1 MRKII
6 NFMFALA
13 AVAFLSATLN
23 AQPVVKPK
31 QPVVK
36 PKSFYKGRTYT
47 WTNANGGTVTS
58 NLADP
63 ATDPRQIMALLKEV
77 YTNKEIP
84 GIWQCG
90 YTDDGK
96 REGTIDYTIDNGWY
110 SNDPIYDAYGILE
123 GDYKPNEEG
132 YTTLIVK
139 VKDDWKP
146 VMKQYL
152 SQDET
157 LNYIANSI
165 ESVQILTDGVYIPA
179 TGTDGK
185 KNPNPGAV
193 YRLSGNANRLFFM
206 TKGRGRAVPGWNS
219 YEVIRSYAP
228 FNGMFEEYSPVAV
241 SGGQVVENFY
251 TKLVDGDIFK
261 VEHDCSSVPGNEHYF
276 CMMGAKGTKKF
287 DVTDLIV
294 TIPDYRLW
302 YWNQRDKQGTS
313 NMIYTNYNKNYAPS
327 LGLYGIQ
334 LTATATPAAG
344 DEYTVE
350 LKWTST
356 LNEIT
361 GNEIDQRFKV
371 WVRAEDGG
379 LEPLLDAKGNQVE
392 IAPGE
397 TFQYNYN
404 ETQGFEGREITYV
417 VSGQPTDALF
427 INYKEVYSNDDKV
440 FIPGLDPDEG
450 LRLSIGTTSTSD
462 YDLATETNQ
471 YKNLITIDHNLVNTH
486 VKYCNLQAGSKL
498 AFYRYDVD
506 RNSKPKKI
514 AELEII
520 SVDQRKEKEGWIIPS
535 YNYFWDY
542 KYNLSFFYQENEATP
557 KTNLTGAT
565 YSLETNYDYTENTT
579 KEIDFNGFKI
589 NSFNDEFCASTAT
602 NDHPAS
608 YEYKASFTNLKHATQ
623 PELHSAYSTIKVH
636 KTTPDLTD
644 KAITLEDVENDNVCS
659 TRIYKGEHDA
669 SPAIQFTLDQDRR
682 IAEYSV
688 GKIRNKE
695 QSESEEVGLAQRLPS
710 WNYAIY
716 ENGSFKQN
724 VSHTEIP
731 QIHDA
736 SAKVGKNDYVSVIK
750 TYRDNDGS
758 YNTYGSPINT
768 TYKLKASVDVI
779 DKVMSEYVFTSN
791 GKKGRYYQTD
801 LKITADGT
809 DNYEIVKYRVWR
821 QTDRAMEIVP
831 QYMARLQQDN
841 HPIVMNSDDK
851 GNPSIDQNHNSIKE
865 FELVDRP
872 GVGFYPE
879 QIDNSNSKSIHVYD
893 TFGASDVSEDGNL
906 DVTYIV
912 RLYAKPEA
920 GNTSARAKATTPILA
935 KEYYIGEAT
944 ITVSFEENTPTGLFD
959 FVAETKTPVR
969 VQYVNML
976 GQKSDTPF
984 SGMNVVITTYTDGSH
999 STAKR
1004 AY

>member
-1 MRKII
+1 
-6 NFMFALA
+6 MFALA

-31 QPVVK
+31 
-36 PKSFYKGRTYT
+36 SFYEGRTYT
-47 WTNANGGTVTS
+47 WTNANGGTETS

-90 YTDDGK
+90 YTADGK
-96 REGTIDYTIDNGWY
+96 REGTIDYKVTRDDYLNA
-110 SNDPIYDAYGILE
+110 IYDIPT

-139 VKDDWKP
+139 VKNTWIP
-146 VMKQYL
+146 RL
-152 SQDET
+152 SKNLTTDAT
-157 LNYIANSI
+157 LNYIAESI
-165 ESVQILTDGVYIPA
+165 ESVQILTDGVYIPSSGA
-179 TGTDGK
+179 NGK
-185 KNPNPGAV
+185 TNPNPGAV
-193 YRLSGNANRLFFM
+193 YRLSGSACRLFFM
-206 TKGRGRAVPGWNS
+206 SKGRGRE
-219 YEVIRSYAP
+219 YKEYVINEYAP
-228 FNGMFEEYSPVAV
+228 FNGMFEEYSPVA
-241 SGGQVVENFY
+241 SSNSNFVVENFY
-251 TKLVDGDIFK
+251 ADLVGGKTFS
-261 VEHDCSSVPGNEHYF
+261 VEHDCASVAGKKHYF
-276 CMMGAKGTKKF
+276 CMESASSTKSF

-294 TIPDYRLW
+294 TIPDYRLKS
-302 YWNQRDKQGTS
+302 WNQRDKDNGTKS
-313 NMIYTNYNKNYAPS
+313 KYTNYHKSYAPS

-334 LTATATPAAG
+334 LKATATPAAG

-371 WVRAEDGG
+371 WVRAEDGH
-379 LEPLLDAKGNQVE
+379 LVPLLDANGNQVE

-404 ETQGFEGREITYV
+404 EKQGFEGREITYV

-427 INYKEVYSNDDKV
+427 INYKEAYSNDDKV

-450 LRLSIGTTSTSD
+450 LRLNIGTTSTSD

-486 VKYCNLQAGSKL
+486 VRYGNLKAGSKL

-506 RNSKPKKI
+506 HNSEAKKI
-514 AELEII
+514 AELEIV
-520 SVDQRKEKEGWIIPS
+520 SVNKREDGWF
-535 YNYFWDY
+535 YNKQYYLDY

-565 YSLETNYDYTENTT
+565 YSLKTNSSYTDNTT

-602 NDHPAS
+602 NEHPAS
-608 YEYKASFTNLKHATQ
+608 YEYKASFSNLNHSTQ
-623 PELHSAYSTIKVH
+623 TELHSAYSTIKVH
-636 KTTPDLTD
+636 KTTPDLAD

-659 TRIYKGEHDA
+659 TRIHKGEHDA

-682 IAEYSV
+682 VAMYNV
-688 GKIRNKE
+688 NQIRNQE
-695 QSESEEVGLAQRLPS
+695 QNQAEEVGLAQRLPS

-768 TYKLKASVDVI
+768 TYKLKASVDVN

-821 QTDRAMEIVP
+821 QTNRAMEIVP
-831 QYMARLQQDN
+831 QYMARLQQDT
-841 HPIVMNSDDK
+841 HPIVMNSDDE
-851 GNPSIDQNHNSIKE
+851 GNPSIDQNHNNMQE
-865 FELVDRP
+865 FELVGRP
-872 GVGFYPE
+872 GVGFYPK
-879 QIDNSNSKSIHVYD
+879 QIDSKSIHVYD

-920 GNTSARAKATTPILA
+920 SNTSARARATTPILA

>member
-6 NFMFALA
+6 NLMFALA

-36 PKSFYKGRTYT
+36 PKSFYEGRTYT

-334 LTATATPAAG
+334 LTATATPATG
-344 DEYTVE
+344 DEYTVD

-397 TFQYNYN
+397 TFQYKYN
-404 ETQGFEGREITYV
+404 EKQGFEGREITYV

-486 VKYCNLQAGSKL
+486 VKYGNLQVGSKL

-506 RNSKPKKI
+506 RNSEAKKI

-608 YEYKASFTNLKHATQ
+608 YEYKASFSNLKHATQ

-688 GKIRNKE
+688 DKIRNKE

-831 QYMARLQQDN
+831 QYMARLQQDT
-841 HPIVMNSDDK
+841 HPIVMNSDDE

>member
-6 NFMFALA
+6 NLMFALA

-23 AQPVVKPK
+23 AQPVV
-31 QPVVK
+31 Q
-36 PKSFYKGRTYT
+36 PKSFYEGKTYT
-47 WTNANGGTVTS
+47 WTNANGDPVTS

-84 GIWQCG
+84 GILQCG
-90 YTDDGK
+90 YTADGQ
-96 REGTIDYTIDNGWY
+96 REGTIDYTIDNGFLGL
-110 SNDPIYDAYGILE
+110 SKDPISKAYDIPE
-123 GDYKPNEEG
+123 GDYKPKEEG

-146 VMKQYL
+146 VMKQNL

-179 TGTDGK
+179 TGADGK

-302 YWNQRDKQGTS
+302 YWDTRDKQGTS
-313 NMIYTNYNKNYAPS
+313 NIIYTNYNKNYAPS

-379 LEPLLDAKGNQVE
+379 LKPLLDADGNQVE

-397 TFQYNYN
+397 TFQYHYN
-404 ETQGFEGREITYV
+404 VKQGSEGREITYV

-498 AFYRYDVD
+498 AFYRYDVN
-506 RNSKPKKI
+506 RNSEAKKI
-514 AELEII
+514 AELEIK
-520 SVDQRKEKEGWIIPS
+520 SVDKRENGSK
-535 YNYFWDY
+535 YYLDY
-542 KYNLSFFYQENEATP
+542 KYNLSFSDQEKEATP

-602 NDHPAS
+602 NHHPAS
-608 YEYKASFTNLKHATQ
+608 YEYKASFSNLKHATQ

-636 KTTPDLTD
+636 KTTPGLTD
-644 KAITLEDVENDNVCS
+644 KAITLEDVENDSVCS

-695 QSESEEVGLAQRLPS
+695 QRKSEEVGLAQRLPS

-758 YNTYGSPINT
+758 YNTYGSPIKT

-779 DKVMSEYVFTSN
+779 DSVMSEYVFTSN

-821 QTDRAMEIVP
+821 QTQTDRAMEIVP
-831 QYMARLQQDN
+831 QYMARLKQDT

-851 GNPSIDQNHNSIKE
+851 GNPIIDQNHNSIQE

-879 QIDNSNSKSIHVYD
+879 RIDDKSIHVYD
-893 TFGASDVSEDGNL
+893 TFGASDVSEVGNL

>member
-6 NFMFALA
+6 NLMFALA

-31 QPVVK
+31 
-36 PKSFYKGRTYT
+36 SFYEGRTYT

-90 YTDDGK
+90 YTEDGK
-96 REGTIDYTIDNGWY
+96 REGTIDYKVTRDDYLNA
-110 SNDPIYDAYGILE
+110 IYDIPT

-139 VKDDWKP
+139 VKNTWIP
-146 VMKQYL
+146 RL
-152 SQDET
+152 SKNLTTDAT
-157 LNYIANSI
+157 LNYIAESI
-165 ESVQILTDGVYIPA
+165 ESVQILTDGVYIPSSGA
-179 TGTDGK
+179 NGK
-185 KNPNPGAV
+185 TNPNPGAV
-193 YRLSGNANRLFFM
+193 YRLSGSACRLFFM
-206 TKGRGRAVPGWNS
+206 SKGRGREYKG
-219 YEVIRSYAP
+219 YVINEYAP
-228 FNGMFEEYSPVAV
+228 FNGMFEEYSPVA
-241 SGGQVVENFY
+241 SSNSNFVVENFY
-251 TKLVDGDIFK
+251 ADLVGGKTFS
-261 VEHDCSSVPGNEHYF
+261 VEHDCASVAGKKHYF
-276 CMMGAKGTKKF
+276 CMESASSTKSF

-294 TIPDYRLW
+294 TIPDYRLKS
-302 YWNQRDKQGTS
+302 WNQRDKDNGTKS
-313 NMIYTNYNKNYAPS
+313 KYTNYHKSYAPS

-334 LTATATPAAG
+334 LKATATPAAG

-379 LEPLLDAKGNQVE
+379 LEPLLDANGNQVE

-404 ETQGFEGREITYV
+404 VKQGFEGREITYV

-427 INYKEVYSNDDKV
+427 INYKEAYSNDDKV

-450 LRLSIGTTSTSD
+450 LRLNIGTTSTSD

-486 VKYCNLQAGSKL
+486 VRYGNLKAGSKL

-506 RNSKPKKI
+506 HNSEAKKI
-514 AELEII
+514 AELEIV
-520 SVDQRKEKEGWIIPS
+520 SVNKREDGWF
-535 YNYFWDY
+535 YNKQYYLDF

-565 YSLETNYDYTENTT
+565 YSLKTNSSYTDNTT
-579 KEIDFNGFKI
+579 NEIDFNGFKI

-602 NDHPAS
+602 NEHPAS
-608 YEYKASFTNLKHATQ
+608 YEYKASFSNLNHSTQ
-623 PELHSAYSTIKVH
+623 TELHSAYSTIKVH
-636 KTTPDLTD
+636 KTTPNLTD

-659 TRIYKGEHDA
+659 TRIYKDEHDA

-682 IAEYSV
+682 IAEYNV
-688 GKIRNKE
+688 NQIRNQE
-695 QSESEEVGLAQRLPS
+695 QNQAEEVGLAQRLPS

-750 TYRDNDGS
+750 TYRTDGT

-768 TYKLKASVDVI
+768 TYKLKASVDVN
-779 DKVMSEYVFTSN
+779 DKMMSEYVFTSN

-831 QYMARLQQDN
+831 QYMARLQQDT
-841 HPIVMNSDDK
+841 HPIVMNSDDE
-851 GNPSIDQNHNSIKE
+851 GNPAIDQNHNNIQE
-865 FELVDRP
+865 FELVGRP
-872 GVGFYPE
+872 GDGFYPE
-879 QIDNSNSKSIHVYD
+879 QIDSKSIHVYD

-920 GNTSARAKATTPILA
+920 SNTSARARATTPILA

>member
-6 NFMFALA
+6 NLMFALA

-31 QPVVK
+31 
-36 PKSFYKGRTYT
+36 SFYEGRTYT
-47 WTNANGGTVTS
+47 WTNANGGIVTS

-90 YTDDGK
+90 YTADGE

-179 TGTDGK
+179 TGADGK

-313 NMIYTNYNKNYAPS
+313 NMIYTNYHKSYAPS

-334 LTATATPAAG
+334 LKATATPAA
-344 DEYTVE
+344 DNEYTVE

-361 GNEIDQRFKV
+361 GNEINQRFKV

-379 LEPLLDAKGNQVE
+379 LEPLLDANGNQVE
-392 IAPGE
+392 IAPGK

-404 ETQGFEGREITYV
+404 EKQDEEGREITYV
-417 VSGQPTDALF
+417 VSGRPTDEMF
-427 INYKEVYSNDDKV
+427 NDYKEVYSNDDKV

-462 YDLATETNQ
+462 YNLATETNQ

-486 VKYCNLQAGSKL
+486 VKYGNLQAGSKL

-506 RNSKPKKI
+506 RNSEAKKKI
-514 AELEII
+514 AELEIV
-520 SVDQRKEKEGWIIPS
+520 SVDKRENGSK
-535 YNYFWDY
+535 YYLDY
-542 KYNLSFFYQENEATP
+542 KYNLSFFNQKNEATP

-602 NDHPAS
+602 NDHPAT
-608 YEYKASFTNLKHATQ
+608 YEYRASFTNLNHATQ

-695 QSESEEVGLAQRLPS
+695 QRESEEVGLAQRLPS

-779 DKVMSEYVFTSN
+779 DRVMSEYVFTSN

-831 QYMARLQQDN
+831 QYMARLQQDT

>member
-1 MRKII
+1 
-6 NFMFALA
+6 MFALA

-23 AQPVVKPK
+23 AQPVVKP
-31 QPVVK
+31 PVVK
-36 PKSFYKGRTYT
+36 PKSFYEGKTYI

-90 YTDDGK
+90 YTADGK
-96 REGTIDYTIDNGWY
+96 REGDIDYTIDNGFLEWFK
-110 SNDPIYDAYGILE
+110 DPISKAYDIPE

-139 VKDDWKP
+139 VKDDWTP
-146 VMKQYL
+146 VMEQNL
-152 SQDET
+152 SLKKT
-157 LNYIANSI
+157 LDYITKSI
-165 ESVQILTDGVYIPA
+165 ESVQILTEGVYIPA

-206 TKGRGRAVPGWNS
+206 TKGRGRIWNDIPAR
-219 YEVIRSYAP
+219 EYAP

-276 CMMGAKGTKKF
+276 CMMGAQGTKKF

-302 YWNQRDKQGTS
+302 QWDDRDYQGSTKS
-313 NMIYTNYNKNYAPS
+313 KYTNYNKSHAPS

-334 LTATATPAAG
+334 LKATATPAAG
-344 DEYTVE
+344 EEYTVE

-361 GNEIDQRFKV
+361 GNEINQRFKV
-371 WVRAEDGG
+371 WVRAVDGG
-379 LEPLLDAKGNQVE
+379 LEPLLDANGKQVE
-392 IAPGE
+392 IAPGK

-404 ETQGFEGREITYV
+404 EKQDEEGREITYV
-417 VSGQPTDALF
+417 VSGRPTDKMF
-427 INYKEVYSNDDKV
+427 NDYKEVYSNDDKV
-440 FIPGLDPDEG
+440 FIPGRDPNEG

-462 YDLATETNQ
+462 YNLATETNQ
-471 YKNLITIDHNLVNTH
+471 YKNLITIDHNLVKTH
-486 VKYCNLQAGSKL
+486 VKYGNLQAGQAGQAGSKL

-506 RNSKPKKI
+506 RNSEPKKI
-514 AELEII
+514 AELEIV
-520 SVDQRKEKEGWIIPS
+520 SVDKREDGSK
-535 YNYFWDY
+535 YYLDY
-542 KYNLSFFYQENEATP
+542 KYNLSFFYQEKEATP

-608 YEYKASFTNLKHATQ
+608 YEYKASFSNLNHATQ
-623 PELHSAYSTIKVH
+623 SELHSAYSTIKVH

-695 QSESEEVGLAQRLPS
+695 QRESEEVGLAQRLPS

-724 VSHTEIP
+724 VSYTEIP

-750 TYRDNDGS
+750 TYRADGT

-779 DKVMSEYVFTSN
+779 NKVMSEYVFTSN

-821 QTDRAMEIVP
+821 HTDRAMEIVP
-831 QYMARLQQDN
+831 QYMDRLKQDT
-841 HPIVMNSDDK
+841 HPIVMNSDDE

-872 GVGFYPE
+872 GVGFYPA

-893 TFGASDVSEDGNL
+893 TFGASDVSEGGNL

-944 ITVSFEENTPTGLFD
+944 ITVSFEKDTPTGLFD

>member
-6 NFMFALA
+6 NLMFALA

-31 QPVVK
+31 
-36 PKSFYKGRTYT
+36 SFYEGRTYT
-47 WTNANGGTVTS
+47 WTNANGGPVTS

-90 YTDDGK
+90 YTDGGI
-96 REGTIDYTIDNGWY
+96 REGDIDYNVKNEDAINK
-110 SNDPIYDAYGILE
+110 AYGISA
-123 GDYKPNEEG
+123 GNYKPNEEG
-132 YTTLIVK
+132 YTTLVVTVK
-139 VKDDWKP
+139 NSWKP
-146 VMKQYL
+146 NPNNMSENLDKDQTM
-152 SQDET
+152 S
-157 LNYIANSI
+157 YIAEAI

-313 NMIYTNYNKNYAPS
+313 NMIYTNYNKSYAPS

-334 LTATATPAAG
+334 LKATATPAAG

-379 LEPLLDAKGNQVE
+379 LEPLLDANGNQVE
-392 IAPGE
+392 IAPGK
-397 TFQYNYN
+397 TFEYNYN
-404 ETQGFEGREITYV
+404 VKQGFEGREITYV

-486 VKYCNLQAGSKL
+486 VRYDNLKAGSKL

-514 AELEII
+514 AELVIV
-520 SVDQRKEKEGWIIPS
+520 SVDTREEGLRRKS
-535 YNYFWDY
+535 YYLDY
-542 KYNLSFFYQENEATP
+542 KYNLSFSNQANEATP
-557 KTNLTGAT
+557 KANLTGAT
-565 YSLETNYDYTENTT
+565 YSLKTNRSYTDNKTN
-579 KEIDFNGFKI
+579 EIDFNGFNI

-608 YEYKASFTNLKHATQ
+608 YEYKASFSNLDHSTQ
-623 PELHSAYSTIKVH
+623 SELHSAYSTIKVH
-636 KTTPDLTD
+636 KTTPGLTD

-688 GKIRNKE
+688 DKIRNKE

-831 QYMARLQQDN
+831 QYMARLQQDT
-841 HPIVMNSDDK
+841 HPIVMNSDDE
-851 GNPSIDQNHNSIKE
+851 GNPSIDQNHNNMQE
-865 FELVDRP
+865 FELVGRP
-872 GVGFYPE
+872 GVGFYPR
-879 QIDNSNSKSIHVYD
+879 QIDSKSIHVYD

>member
-1 MRKII
+1 
-6 NFMFALA
+6 MFALA

-23 AQPVVKPK
+23 AQNA
-31 QPVVK
+31 QPVVE
-36 PKSFYKGRTYT
+36 PKSFYEGKTYT

-58 NLADP
+58 KLADP

-84 GIWQCG
+84 GILQCG
-90 YTDDGK
+90 YTADGK
-96 REGTIDYTIDNGWY
+96 REGTIDYTVKNKDAINK
-110 SNDPIYDAYGILE
+110 AYGISA
-123 GDYKPNEEG
+123 GNYKPNKEG
-132 YTTLIVK
+132 YTTLLVK
-139 VKDDWKP
+139 VKDSWTPRKGQD
-146 VMKQYL
+146 L
-152 SQDET
+152 SNEET
-157 LNYIANSI
+157 LNYIAEAI
-165 ESVQILTDGVYIPA
+165 ESVQILTDGIYIPA
-179 TGTDGK
+179 TE
-185 KNPNPGAV
+185 KNKNPGAV

-206 TKGRGRAVPGWNS
+206 SKGRGRMWVDQYNGQT
-219 YEVIRSYAP
+219 IREFAP

-302 YWNQRDKQGTS
+302 YWDKRDKQGSS
-313 NMIYTNYNKNYAPS
+313 NFTYTNYHKSHAPS

-334 LTATATPAAG
+334 LKATATPAANN
-344 DEYTVE
+344 EYKVE

-361 GNEIDQRFKV
+361 GNEIDQRFQV

-379 LEPLLDAKGNQVE
+379 LEPLLDANGNQVE

-440 FIPGLDPDEG
+440 FIPGRDPNEG

-486 VKYCNLQAGSKL
+486 VRYGNLKAGSTL

-506 RNSKPKKI
+506 HRKSKPKMI
-514 AELEII
+514 AELVIV
-520 SVDQRKEKEGWIIPS
+520 SVDQRKENVGSSFFPRYK
-535 YNYFWDY
+535 YFLDY
-542 KYNLSFFYQENEATP
+542 KYNLSFSYQENEATP

-565 YSLETNYDYTENTT
+565 YSLKTNYDYKENTT
-579 KEIDFNGFKI
+579 NEIDFNVFNI

-602 NDHPAS
+602 NEHPAS
-608 YEYKASFTNLKHATQ
+608 YEYKASFSNLDHATQ
-623 PELHSAYSTIKVH
+623 QELHSAYSTIKVH

-758 YNTYGSPINT
+758 YNTYGSPIKT
-768 TYKLKASVDVI
+768 TYKLKASVDVN
-779 DKVMSEYVFTSN
+779 DNHKVMSEYVFTSN

-821 QTDRAMEIVP
+821 QTNRAMEIVP

-841 HPIVMNSDDK
+841 HPIVMNSDDE
-851 GNPSIDQNHNSIKE
+851 GNPSID
-865 FELVDRP
+865 
-872 GVGFYPE
+872 
-879 QIDNSNSKSIHVYD
+879 
-893 TFGASDVSEDGNL
+893 
-906 DVTYIV
+906 
-912 RLYAKPEA
+912 
-920 GNTSARAKATTPILA
+920 
-935 KEYYIGEAT
+935 
-944 ITVSFEENTPTGLFD
+944 
-959 FVAETKTPVR
+959 
-969 VQYVNML
+969 
-976 GQKSDTPF
+976 
-984 SGMNVVITTYTDGSH
+984 
-999 STAKR
+999 
-1004 AY
+1004 

>member
-6 NFMFALA
+6 NLMFALA

-23 AQPVVKPK
+23 AE
-31 QPVVK
+31 PVVK

-90 YTDDGK
+90 YTADGK
-96 REGTIDYTIDNGWY
+96 REGDIDYTIDNGVWGL
-110 SNDPIYDAYGILE
+110 SKDPIYKAYDIPE

-146 VMKQYL
+146 VMKQNL

-179 TGTDGK
+179 TGADGK

-313 NMIYTNYNKNYAPS
+313 NMIYTNYHKSYAPS

-334 LTATATPAAG
+334 LKATATPAAG

-356 LNEIT
+356 LNKIT

-379 LEPLLDAKGNQVE
+379 LEPLLDANGNQVE
-392 IAPGE
+392 IAPGK

-404 ETQGFEGREITYV
+404 EKQGFEGREITYV
-417 VSGQPTDALF
+417 VSGRPTDKMF
-427 INYKEVYSNDDKV
+427 NDYKEVYSNDDKV
-440 FIPGLDPDEG
+440 FIPGLDPNEG

-486 VKYCNLQAGSKL
+486 VRYGNLKAGSKL

-506 RNSKPKKI
+506 RNSEAKKI
-514 AELEII
+514 AELEIV
-520 SVDQRKEKEGWIIPS
+520 SVDKRENGSK
-535 YNYFWDY
+535 YYLDY
-542 KYNLSFFYQENEATP
+542 KYNLSFFNQKNEATP

-608 YEYKASFTNLKHATQ
+608 YEYKASFSNLNHATQ
-623 PELHSAYSTIKVH
+623 SELHSAYSTIKVH

-695 QSESEEVGLAQRLPS
+695 QSKSEEVGLAQRLPS

-758 YNTYGSPINT
+758 YNTYGSPIKT

-791 GKKGRYYQTD
+791 GEKGRYYQTK

-809 DNYEIVKYRVWR
+809 DNHEIVKYRVWR

-841 HPIVMNSDDK
+841 HPIVMNSDDE
-851 GNPSIDQNHNSIKE
+851 GNPSIDQNHNNMQE
-865 FELVDRP
+865 FELVGRP

-879 QIDNSNSKSIHVYD
+879 QIDSKSIHVYD

>member
-6 NFMFALA
+6 NLMFALA

-31 QPVVK
+31 
-36 PKSFYKGRTYT
+36 SFYEGRTYT

-84 GIWQCG
+84 GILQCG
-90 YTDDGK
+90 YTADGE
-96 REGTIDYTIDNGWY
+96 REGDIDYTIDNGFLGL
-110 SNDPIYDAYGILE
+110 SKDPISKAYDIPE

-146 VMKQYL
+146 VMEQNL
-152 SQDET
+152 SLKKT
-157 LNYIANSI
+157 LDYITKSI
-165 ESVQILTDGVYIPA
+165 ESVQILTEGVYIPA

-206 TKGRGRAVPGWNS
+206 TKGRGRIWNDIPAR
-219 YEVIRSYAP
+219 EYAP

-261 VEHDCSSVPGNEHYF
+261 VEHDCGSVPGNEHYF

-302 YWNQRDKQGTS
+302 QWDDRDYQGRTKS
-313 NMIYTNYNKNYAPS
+313 KYTNYNKSHAPS

-334 LTATATPAAG
+334 LTATATPATG
-344 DEYTVE
+344 DEYTVD

-356 LNEIT
+356 LNKIT
-361 GNEIDQRFKV
+361 GNEINQRFKV

-379 LEPLLDAKGNQVE
+379 LERLLDANGNQVE

-417 VSGQPTDALF
+417 VSGRPTDKMF
-427 INYKEVYSNDDKV
+427 NDYKEVYSNDDKV
-440 FIPGLDPDEG
+440 FIPGLDPNEG

-486 VKYCNLQAGSKL
+486 VKYGNLQAGSKL

-506 RNSKPKKI
+506 RNSEAKEI
-514 AELEII
+514 AELEIV
-520 SVDQRKEKEGWIIPS
+520 SVDKRKNGSK
-535 YNYFWDY
+535 YYLDY
-542 KYNLSFFYQENEATP
+542 KYNLSFFNQANEASS
-557 KTNLTGAT
+557 KANLTEAT
-565 YSLETNYDYTENTT
+565 YSLETNYNYTENTT
-579 KEIDFNGFKI
+579 NEIDFNGFNI

-608 YEYKASFTNLKHATQ
+608 YEYKASFSNLNHATQ

-768 TYKLKASVDVI
+768 TYKLKASVEVNENE
-779 DKVMSEYVFTSN
+779 KVMSEYVFTSN
-791 GKKGRYYQTD
+791 GKKGRYYQTG
-801 LKITADGT
+801 LKITAYGT

-821 QTDRAMEIVP
+821 QTADRAMEIVP
-831 QYMARLQQDN
+831 QYMARLQQDT
-841 HPIVMNSDDK
+841 HPIVMNSDDE
-851 GNPSIDQNHNSIKE
+851 GNPSIDQNHNNIQE
-865 FELVDRP
+865 FELVGRP
-872 GVGFYPE
+872 DVGFYPE
-879 QIDNSNSKSIHVYD
+879 QINSKSIHVYD

>member
-1 MRKII
+1 MKKII
-6 NFMFALA
+6 NLMFALA
-13 AVAFLSATLN
+13 AVAFLSATLS
-23 AQPVVKPK
+23 AQS
-31 QPVVK
+31 VVK
-36 PKSFYKGRTYT
+36 PKSFYEGRTYT

-90 YTDDGK
+90 YTKEGK
-96 REGTIDYTIDNGWY
+96 REGTIDYNVTK
-110 SNDPIYDAYGILE
+110 NDYLNAIYDIPK

-139 VKDDWKP
+139 VKDTWTPSLETD
-146 VMKQYL
+146 L
-152 SQDET
+152 SKKET
-157 LNYIANSI
+157 LKYIANSI
-165 ESVQILTDGVYIPA
+165 ESVQILTEGIYIP
-179 TGTDGK
+179 TIGTDGK
-185 KNPNPGAV
+185 KNPNPGAI

-206 TKGRGRAVPGWNS
+206 SKGRGRAGVNKNFLGHVTS
-219 YEVIRSYAP
+219 VETIHDYAP

-251 TKLVDGDIFK
+251 TKLVNGDIFK

-302 YWNQRDKQGTS
+302 YWNKRDKQGS
-313 NMIYTNYNKNYAPS
+313 IDAYYTNYHKSYAPS

-334 LTATATPAAG
+334 LKATATPAAG

-350 LKWTST
+350 LKWTSS

-361 GNEIDQRFKV
+361 GNEFDQRFKV
-371 WVRAEDGG
+371 WVRTEDGG
-379 LEPLLDAKGNQVE
+379 LEPLLDANGNQVE

-404 ETQGFEGREITYV
+404 EKQGFEGREITYV

-427 INYKEVYSNDDKV
+427 NGYKEVYSNDDKV

-450 LRLSIGTTSTSD
+450 LRLNIGTTSTSD
-462 YDLATETNQ
+462 YDLATETNK

-486 VKYCNLQAGSKL
+486 VKYGNLQAGSKL

-506 RNSKPKKI
+506 RNSEAKKI
-514 AELEII
+514 AELEIV
-520 SVDQRKEKEGWIIPS
+520 SVDKREEGLFTKK
-535 YNYFWDY
+535 YYLDY

-565 YSLETNYDYTENTT
+565 YSLKTNRSYTDNTT
-579 KEIDFNGFKI
+579 NEIDFNGFNI
-589 NSFNDEFCASTAT
+589 NMFNDEFCASTAT
-602 NDHPAS
+602 NEHPAS
-608 YEYKASFTNLKHATQ
+608 YEYKASFSGLNHSTQ
-623 PELHSAYSTIKVH
+623 SELHSAFSTIKVH
-636 KTTPDLTD
+636 KTVPDLTD

-659 TRIYKGEHDA
+659 TRIHKGEHDA

-716 ENGSFKQN
+716 ENGSFKHN
-724 VSHTEIP
+724 VSHTEVP
-731 QIHDA
+731 QIQDA

-768 TYKLKASVDVI
+768 TYKLKASVEVN

-831 QYMARLQQDN
+831 QYMARLQQDT
-841 HPIVMNSDDK
+841 HPIVMNSDDE
-851 GNPSIDQNHNSIKE
+851 GNPSIDQNHNNMQE
-865 FELVDRP
+865 FELVGRP
-872 GVGFYPE
+872 GVGFYPR
-879 QIDNSNSKSIHVYD
+879 QIDSKSIHVYD

-920 GNTSARAKATTPILA
+920 SNTSARARATTPILA

>member
-6 NFMFALA
+6 NLMFALA

-23 AQPVVKPK
+23 AL
-31 QPVVK
+31 PVVK
-36 PKSFYKGRTYT
+36 PKSFYEGKTYT

-90 YTDDGK
+90 YTADGE
-96 REGTIDYTIDNGWY
+96 REGDIDYTIDNGFFGL
-110 SNDPIYDAYGILE
+110 SKDPIYNAYDIPE

-179 TGTDGK
+179 TGADGK

-313 NMIYTNYNKNYAPS
+313 NMIYTNYHKSYAPS

-334 LTATATPAAG
+334 LKATATPAAG

-371 WVRAEDGG
+371 WVRAEDRG
-379 LEPLLDAKGNQVE
+379 LEPLLDANGNQVE
-392 IAPGE
+392 IAPGK

-404 ETQGFEGREITYV
+404 EKQGFEGREITYV
-417 VSGQPTDALF
+417 VSGRPTDEMF
-427 INYKEVYSNDDKV
+427 NDYKEVYSNDDKV

-486 VKYCNLQAGSKL
+486 VRYGNLKAGSKL

-506 RNSKPKKI
+506 RNSEAKKI
-514 AELEII
+514 AELEIV
-520 SVDQRKEKEGWIIPS
+520 SVDKREDGSK
-535 YNYFWDY
+535 YYLDY
-542 KYNLSFFYQENEATP
+542 KYNLSFFYQENEASP

-579 KEIDFNGFKI
+579 NEIDFNGFNI

-608 YEYKASFTNLKHATQ
+608 YEYKASFSELNPATQ
-623 PELHSAYSTIKVH
+623 KELHSAYSTIKVH

-659 TRIYKGEHDA
+659 TRIHKGEHDA

-768 TYKLKASVDVI
+768 TYKLKASVDVN

-831 QYMARLQQDN
+831 QYMARLQQDT
-841 HPIVMNSDDK
+841 HPIVMNSDDE
-851 GNPSIDQNHNSIKE
+851 GNPIIDQNSIQE
-865 FELVDRP
+865 FELVGRP

-879 QIDNSNSKSIHVYD
+879 QIDSKSIHVYD

>member
-6 NFMFALA
+6 NLMFALA

-23 AQPVVKPK
+23 AE
-31 QPVVK
+31 PVVK
-36 PKSFYKGRTYT
+36 PKSFYKDRTYT
-47 WTNANGGTVTS
+47 WTNAIGGTVTS

-90 YTDDGK
+90 YTADGK
-96 REGTIDYTIDNGWY
+96 REGDIDYTIDNGFLGWFK
-110 SNDPIYDAYGILE
+110 DPIYKAYDIPE

-139 VKDDWKP
+139 VKDDWTP
-146 VMKQYL
+146 VMEQNL
-152 SQDET
+152 SLKKT
-157 LNYIANSI
+157 LDYITKSI
-165 ESVQILTDGVYIPA
+165 ESVQILTEGVYIPA

-206 TKGRGRAVPGWNS
+206 TKGRGRIWNDIPAR
-219 YEVIRSYAP
+219 EYAP

-302 YWNQRDKQGTS
+302 KWDDRDYQGSTKS
-313 NMIYTNYNKNYAPS
+313 KYTNYNKSHAPS

-334 LTATATPAAG
+334 LKATATPAAG

-361 GNEIDQRFKV
+361 GNEINQRFKV

-379 LEPLLDAKGNQVE
+379 LEPLLDANGNQVE
-392 IAPGE
+392 IAPGK

-404 ETQGFEGREITYV
+404 VKQGSEGREITYV

-486 VKYCNLQAGSKL
+486 VKYGNLQAGSKL

-506 RNSKPKKI
+506 VDRKSEAKKI
-514 AELEII
+514 AELEIE
-520 SVDQRKEKEGWIIPS
+520 SVDKRENGSK
-535 YNYFWDY
+535 YYLDY
-542 KYNLSFFYQENEATP
+542 KYNLSFFNQKNEATS

-579 KEIDFNGFKI
+579 NEIDFNGFNI

-608 YEYKASFTNLKHATQ
+608 YEYKASFSKLNHATQ
-623 PELHSAYSTIKVH
+623 KELHSAYSTIKVH

-644 KAITLEDVENDNVCS
+644 KAITLEDVENDNVCP
-659 TRIYKGEHDA
+659 TRIHKGELDA

-688 GKIRNKE
+688 DKIRNKE

-791 GKKGRYYQTD
+791 GEKGRYYQTK

-879 QIDNSNSKSIHVYD
+879 QIDSKSIHVYD

>member
-6 NFMFALA
+6 NLMFALA

-31 QPVVK
+31 
-36 PKSFYKGRTYT
+36 SFYEGRTYT
-47 WTNANGGTVTS
+47 WTNANNGTVTS

-90 YTDDGK
+90 YTEDGK
-96 REGTIDYTIDNGWY
+96 REGTIDYKVTRDDYLNA
-110 SNDPIYDAYGILE
+110 IYDIPT

-139 VKDDWKP
+139 VKNTWIP
-146 VMKQYL
+146 RL
-152 SQDET
+152 SKNLTTDAT
-157 LNYIANSI
+157 LNYIAESI
-165 ESVQILTDGVYIPA
+165 ESVQILTDGVYIPSSGA
-179 TGTDGK
+179 NGK
-185 KNPNPGAV
+185 TNPNPGAV
-193 YRLSGNANRLFFM
+193 YRLSGSACRLFFM
-206 TKGRGRAVPGWNS
+206 SKGRGREYKG
-219 YEVIRSYAP
+219 YVINEYAP
-228 FNGMFEEYSPVAV
+228 FNGMFEEYSPVA
-241 SGGQVVENFY
+241 SSNSNFVVENFY
-251 TKLVDGDIFK
+251 ADLVGGKTFS
-261 VEHDCSSVPGNEHYF
+261 VEHDCASVAGKKHYF
-276 CMMGAKGTKKF
+276 CMESASSTKSF

-294 TIPDYRLW
+294 TIPDYRLKS
-302 YWNQRDKQGTS
+302 WNQRDKDNGTKS
-313 NMIYTNYNKNYAPS
+313 KYTNYHKSYAPS

-334 LTATATPAAG
+334 LKATATPAAG

-379 LEPLLDAKGNQVE
+379 LEPLLDANGNQVE

-404 ETQGFEGREITYV
+404 VKQGFEGREITYV

-427 INYKEVYSNDDKV
+427 INYKEAYSNDDKV

-450 LRLSIGTTSTSD
+450 LRLNIGTTSTSD

-486 VKYCNLQAGSKL
+486 VRYGNLKAGSKL

-506 RNSKPKKI
+506 HNSEAKKI
-514 AELEII
+514 AELEIV
-520 SVDQRKEKEGWIIPS
+520 SVNKREDGWF
-535 YNYFWDY
+535 YNKQYYLDF

-565 YSLETNYDYTENTT
+565 YSLKTNSSYTDNTT
-579 KEIDFNGFKI
+579 NEIDFNGFKI

-602 NDHPAS
+602 NEHPAS
-608 YEYKASFTNLKHATQ
+608 YEYKASFSNLNHSTQ
-623 PELHSAYSTIKVH
+623 TELHSAYSTIKVH
-636 KTTPDLTD
+636 KTTPNLTD

-659 TRIYKGEHDA
+659 TRIYKDEHDA

-682 IAEYSV
+682 IAEYNV
-688 GKIRNKE
+688 NQIRNQE
-695 QSESEEVGLAQRLPS
+695 QNQAEEVGLAQRLPS

-736 SAKVGKNDYVSVIK
+736 SAKVGKNDYVPVIK
-750 TYRDNDGS
+750 TYRADGT
-758 YNTYGSPINT
+758 YNTYGSPINA
-768 TYKLKASVDVI
+768 TYKLKASVDVN

-831 QYMARLQQDN
+831 QYMARLQQDT
-841 HPIVMNSDDK
+841 HPIVMNSDDE
-851 GNPSIDQNHNSIKE
+851 GNPSIDQNHNNMQE
-865 FELVDRP
+865 FELVGRP
-872 GVGFYPE
+872 DVGFYPE
-879 QIDNSNSKSIHVYD
+879 QIDSKSIHVYD

-920 GNTSARAKATTPILA
+920 SNTSARARATTPILA

>member
-1 MRKII
+1 M
-6 NFMFALA
+6 
-13 AVAFLSATLN
+13 LS
-23 AQPVVKPK
+23 
-31 QPVVK
+31 
-36 PKSFYKGRTYT
+36 
-47 WTNANGGTVTS
+47 
-58 NLADP
+58 
-63 ATDPRQIMALLKEV
+63 
-77 YTNKEIP
+77 
-84 GIWQCG
+84 
-90 YTDDGK
+90 
-96 REGTIDYTIDNGWY
+96 
-110 SNDPIYDAYGILE
+110 PIYDAYGILE

-132 YTTLIVK
+132 YTTLVVTVK
-139 VKDDWKP
+139 NSWKP
-146 VMKQYL
+146 NPNNMSENLDKDQTM
-152 SQDET
+152 S
-157 LNYIANSI
+157 YIAEAI

-193 YRLSGNANRLFFM
+193 YRLSGSASRLFFM
-206 TKGRGRAVPGWNS
+206 SKGRGREWDKT
-219 YEVIRSYAP
+219 VIHNYAP

-241 SGGQVVENFY
+241 SNSGQLVENFY
-251 TKLVDGDIFK
+251 ARLVNGEFFK
-261 VEHDCSSVPGNEHYF
+261 VEHDCPTVAGKKHYF
-276 CMMGAKGTKKF
+276 FMESESSTKKY

-294 TIPDYRLW
+294 TVPDYRLW
-302 YWNQRDKQGTS
+302 KWDDRDYQGRTKS
-313 NMIYTNYNKNYAPS
+313 KYTNYNKSHAPS

-334 LTATATPAAG
+334 LKATATPAA
-344 DEYTVE
+344 DNEYTVE

-361 GNEIDQRFKV
+361 GNEINQRFKV

-379 LEPLLDAKGNQVE
+379 LEPLLDANGNQVE
-392 IAPGE
+392 IAPGK
-397 TFQYNYN
+397 TFHYNYN
-404 ETQGFEGREITYV
+404 EKQGFEGREITYV
-417 VSGQPTDALF
+417 VSGRPTDALF

-440 FIPGLDPDEG
+440 FIPGLDQNEG

-486 VKYCNLQAGSKL
+486 VKYGNLQAGSKL

-506 RNSKPKKI
+506 RNSEAKKKI
-514 AELEII
+514 AELEIV
-520 SVDQRKEKEGWIIPS
+520 SVDKRENGSK
-535 YNYFWDY
+535 YYLDY
-542 KYNLSFFYQENEATP
+542 KYNLSFFYQENEASP

-602 NDHPAS
+602 NDHPAT
-608 YEYKASFTNLKHATQ
+608 YEYRASFTNLNHATQ

-695 QSESEEVGLAQRLPS
+695 QRESEEVGLAQRLPS

-768 TYKLKASVDVI
+768 TYKLKASVDVN
-779 DKVMSEYVFTSN
+779 DNHKVMSEYVFTSN

-809 DNYEIVKYRVWR
+809 DKYEIVKYRVWR
-821 QTDRAMEIVP
+821 KTTDRAMEIVP
-831 QYMARLQQDN
+831 QYMARLKQDT
-841 HPIVMNSDDK
+841 HPIVMNSDDE
-851 GNPSIDQNHNSIKE
+851 GNPSIDQNHNNMQE

-879 QIDNSNSKSIHVYD
+879 RIDDKSIHVYD

>member
-36 PKSFYKGRTYT
+36 PKSFYEGKTYT
-47 WTNANGGTVTS
+47 WTNANGGTETS

-77 YTNKEIP
+77 YTNTEIP

-90 YTDDGK
+90 YTTDGK
-96 REGTIDYTIDNGWY
+96 REGDIDYTIDNGFLGL
-110 SNDPIYDAYGILE
+110 SKDPISKAYDIPE

-139 VKDDWKP
+139 VKDDWTP
-146 VMKQYL
+146 VIEQNL
-152 SQDET
+152 SLKKT
-157 LNYIANSI
+157 LDYITKSI
-165 ESVQILTDGVYIPA
+165 ESVQILTEGVYIPA

-206 TKGRGRAVPGWNS
+206 TKGRGRAVPGRNS

-294 TIPDYRLW
+294 TIPDYRLR
-302 YWNQRDKQGTS
+302 YWDQRDKQGNS

-334 LTATATPAAG
+334 LTATATPATG
-344 DEYTVE
+344 DEYTVD

-361 GNEIDQRFKV
+361 GNEIDQRFNV
-371 WVRAEDGG
+371 WVRAVDGG
-379 LEPLLDAKGNQVE
+379 LEPLLDANGNQVE
-392 IAPGE
+392 IAPGK
-397 TFQYNYN
+397 TFYYNYN
-404 ETQGFEGREITYV
+404 VKQGFEGREITYV

-471 YKNLITIDHNLVNTH
+471 YKNLITIDHNLVKTH
-486 VKYCNLQAGSKL
+486 VRYGNLKAGSKL
-498 AFYRYDVD
+498 AFYRYDVN
-506 RNSKPKKI
+506 RNSEAKEI
-514 AELEII
+514 AELEIV
-520 SVDQRKEKEGWIIPS
+520 SVDKRKNGSK
-535 YNYFWDY
+535 YYLDY
-542 KYNLSFFYQENEATP
+542 KYNLRFFNQKNEATP
-557 KTNLTGAT
+557 KTNLTGET

-579 KEIDFNGFKI
+579 NEIDFNGFNI

-608 YEYKASFTNLKHATQ
+608 YEYKASFSELNPATQ

-636 KTTPDLTD
+636 KTTPGLTD

-688 GKIRNKE
+688 DKIRNKE

-758 YNTYGSPINT
+758 YNTYGSPIKT
-768 TYKLKASVDVI
+768 TYKLKASVEVI

-791 GKKGRYYQTD
+791 GEKGRYYQTK

-841 HPIVMNSDDK
+841 HPIVMNSDNE
-851 GNPSIDQNHNSIKE
+851 GNPSIDQNHNNIQE
-865 FELVDRP
+865 FELVGRP
-872 GVGFYPE
+872 DVGFYPE
-879 QIDNSNSKSIHVYD
+879 KIDRKSIHVYD

-920 GNTSARAKATTPILA
+920 SNTSARAKATTPILA

>member
-1 MRKII
+1 
-6 NFMFALA
+6 MFALA

-23 AQPVVKPK
+23 AQPD

-36 PKSFYKGRTYT
+36 PKSFYEGRTYT

-90 YTDDGK
+90 YTADGK
-96 REGTIDYTIDNGWY
+96 REGDIDYTIDNGVWGL
-110 SNDPIYDAYGILE
+110 SKDPIYKAYDIPE

-146 VMKQYL
+146 VIKQYL

-179 TGTDGK
+179 TGADGK

-294 TIPDYRLW
+294 TIPDYRLL
-302 YWNQRDKQGTS
+302 YWNQRDKQGNS
-313 NMIYTNYNKNYAPS
+313 NMIYTNYNKSYAPS

-334 LTATATPAAG
+334 LKATATPAAG

-379 LEPLLDAKGNQVE
+379 LEPLLDANGNQVE
-392 IAPGE
+392 IAPGK
-397 TFQYNYN
+397 TFYYNYN
-404 ETQGFEGREITYV
+404 VKQGFEGREITYV
-417 VSGQPTDALF
+417 VSGQPTDTLF

-440 FIPGLDPDEG
+440 FIPGLDSDEG

-486 VKYCNLQAGSKL
+486 VKYGNLQAGSKL
-498 AFYRYDVD
+498 AFYRYDVN
-506 RNSKPKKI
+506 RNSKPKTI
-514 AELEII
+514 AELEIV
-520 SVDQRKEKEGWIIPS
+520 SVDKRENGSK
-535 YNYFWDY
+535 YYLDY
-542 KYNLSFFYQENEATP
+542 KYNLSFFNQKNEASP

-579 KEIDFNGFKI
+579 KEIDFNGFNI

-602 NDHPAS
+602 NDHPAT
-608 YEYKASFTNLKHATQ
+608 YEYKASFSNLNHSTQ

-659 TRIYKGEHDA
+659 TRIHKGEHDA

-779 DKVMSEYVFTSN
+779 DRVMSEYVFTSN

-831 QYMARLQQDN
+831 QYMARLQQDT
-841 HPIVMNSDDK
+841 HPIVMNSDDE
-851 GNPSIDQNHNSIKE
+851 GNPIIDQNHNSIQE
-865 FELVDRP
+865 FELVGRP

-879 QIDNSNSKSIHVYD
+879 QIDSKSIHVYD

>member
-6 NFMFALA
+6 NLMFALA

-23 AQPVVKPK
+23 AKP
-31 QPVVK
+31 PVVK
-36 PKSFYKGRTYT
+36 PKSFYEDRTYT
-47 WTNANGGTVTS
+47 WTNANGGPVTS

-90 YTDDGK
+90 YTADGE
-96 REGTIDYTIDNGWY
+96 REGDIDYTIDNGVWGL
-110 SNDPIYDAYGILE
+110 SKDPIYNAYDIPE

-146 VMKQYL
+146 VIEQNL
-152 SQDET
+152 SLKKT
-157 LNYIANSI
+157 LDYITKSI
-165 ESVQILTDGVYIPA
+165 ESVQILTEGVYIPA

-206 TKGRGRAVPGWNS
+206 TKGRGRAVPGWDS

-294 TIPDYRLW
+294 TIPDYRLR
-302 YWNQRDKQGTS
+302 YWDQRDKQGNS
-313 NMIYTNYNKNYAPS
+313 NMIYTNYNKSYAPS

-334 LTATATPAAG
+334 LTATATPATG
-344 DEYTVE
+344 DEYTVD

-356 LNEIT
+356 LNKIT

-371 WVRAEDGG
+371 WVRAEDGR
-379 LEPLLDAKGNQVE
+379 LEPLLDANGNQVE

-397 TFQYNYN
+397 TFQYHYN
-404 ETQGFEGREITYV
+404 EKQGFEGREITYV

-471 YKNLITIDHNLVNTH
+471 YKNLITIDHNLVKTH
-486 VKYCNLQAGSKL
+486 VRYSNLKAGSKL

-506 RNSKPKKI
+506 HRKSEPKTI
-514 AELEII
+514 AELKIE
-520 SVDQRKEKEGWIIPS
+520 SVDKRENDSK
-535 YNYFWDY
+535 YYLDY
-542 KYNLSFFYQENEATP
+542 KYNLSFFNQENKATH

-579 KEIDFNGFKI
+579 KEIDFNGFNI

-602 NDHPAS
+602 NDHPAT
-608 YEYKASFTNLKHATQ
+608 YEYKASFSNLDHATQ
-623 PELHSAYSTIKVH
+623 KELHSAYSTIKVH
-636 KTTPDLTD
+636 KTTPGLTD
-644 KAITLEDVENDNVCS
+644 KAITLEDVENDSVCS
-659 TRIYKGEHDA
+659 TRIHKGELDA

-688 GKIRNKE
+688 DKIRNKE

-779 DKVMSEYVFTSN
+779 DRVMSEYVFTSN
-791 GKKGRYYQTD
+791 GKKGRYYQTK

-821 QTDRAMEIVP
+821 QTDRDRAMEIVP

-841 HPIVMNSDDK
+841 HPIVMNSDDE

-872 GVGFYPE
+872 GVGFYYPE
-879 QIDNSNSKSIHVYD
+879 QIDRKSIHVYD

-944 ITVSFEENTPTGLFD
+944 ITVSFKENTPTGLFD

>member
-6 NFMFALA
+6 NLMFALA

-31 QPVVK
+31 
-36 PKSFYKGRTYT
+36 SFYEGKTYT
-47 WTNANGGTVTS
+47 WTNANGGPVTS

-90 YTDDGK
+90 YTKDGQ
-96 REGTIDYTIDNGWY
+96 REGTIDYTIDNGFFGL
-110 SNDPIYDAYGILE
+110 SKDPIYNAYDIPE

-179 TGTDGK
+179 TGADGK

-313 NMIYTNYNKNYAPS
+313 NMIYTNYNKSYAPS

-334 LTATATPAAG
+334 LKATATPAAG

-371 WVRAEDGG
+371 WVRAEDGH
-379 LEPLLDAKGNQVE
+379 LVPLLDANGNQVE

-397 TFQYNYN
+397 TFQYKYN
-404 ETQGFEGREITYV
+404 EKQGSEGREITYV
-417 VSGQPTDALF
+417 VSGRPTDKMF
-427 INYKEVYSNDDKV
+427 NDYKEVYSNDDKV

-486 VKYCNLQAGSKL
+486 VKYGNLQAGSKL

-506 RNSKPKKI
+506 RNSEAKKI
-514 AELEII
+514 AELEIE
-520 SVDQRKEKEGWIIPS
+520 SVDKREDGSK
-535 YNYFWDY
+535 YYLDY
-542 KYNLSFFYQENEATP
+542 KYNLSFFYQEKEATP

-608 YEYKASFTNLKHATQ
+608 YEYKASFSELNHDTQ
-623 PELHSAYSTIKVH
+623 KELHSAYSTIKVH

-768 TYKLKASVDVI
+768 TYKLKASVDVNN
-779 DKVMSEYVFTSN
+779 KVMSEYVFTSN

-821 QTDRAMEIVP
+821 KTDRAMEIVP
-831 QYMARLQQDN
+831 QYMDRLQQDT
-841 HPIVMNSDDK
+841 HPIVMNSDDE
-851 GNPSIDQNHNSIKE
+851 GNPIIDQNHNSIQE
-865 FELVDRP
+865 FELVGRP

-879 QIDNSNSKSIHVYD
+879 QIDSKSIHVYD

-944 ITVSFEENTPTGLFD
+944 ITVSFKENTPTGLFD

>member
-6 NFMFALA
+6 NLMFALA

-31 QPVVK
+31 
-36 PKSFYKGRTYT
+36 SFYEGRTYT

-90 YTDDGK
+90 YTADGK

-146 VMKQYL
+146 VIKQNL
-152 SQDET
+152 SQNET

-179 TGTDGK
+179 TGADGK

-313 NMIYTNYNKNYAPS
+313 NMIYTNYHKSYAPS

-334 LTATATPAAG
+334 LKATATPAAG

-361 GNEIDQRFKV
+361 GNEIDQRFRV
-371 WVRAEDGG
+371 WVRAEDRG
-379 LEPLLDAKGNQVE
+379 LEPLLDANGNQVE

-397 TFQYNYN
+397 TFQYKYN
-404 ETQGFEGREITYV
+404 VKQGFEGREITYV
-417 VSGQPTDALF
+417 VSGQPTDAFF
-427 INYKEVYSNDDKV
+427 INYKEAYSNDDKV
-440 FIPGLDPDEG
+440 FIPGRDQNEG

-486 VKYCNLQAGSKL
+486 VRYGNLKADSKL
-498 AFYRYDVD
+498 AFCRYDVD
-506 RNSKPKKI
+506 RNSEPKMI
-514 AELEII
+514 AELEIV
-520 SVDQRKEKEGWIIPS
+520 SVDKRENGSK
-535 YNYFWDY
+535 YYLDY
-542 KYNLSFFYQENEATP
+542 KYNLSFFNQENEATP

-565 YSLETNYDYTENTT
+565 YSLETNSSYTDNTT
-579 KEIDFNGFKI
+579 NEIDFNGFKI

-602 NDHPAS
+602 NDHPAT
-608 YEYKASFTNLKHATQ
+608 YEYKASFSNLNHATQ

-779 DKVMSEYVFTSN
+779 AKVMSEYVFTSN

-821 QTDRAMEIVP
+821 KTDRAMEIVP
-831 QYMARLQQDN
+831 QYMDRLQQDT
-841 HPIVMNSDDK
+841 HPIVMNSDDE
-851 GNPSIDQNHNSIKE
+851 GNPSIDQNHNNMQE
-865 FELVDRP
+865 FELVGRP

-879 QIDNSNSKSIHVYD
+879 QIDSKSIHVYD
-893 TFGASDVSEDGNL
+893 TFGASDVSEVGNL